1 MVRKKTRIA
10 VEVSLGNSQGMPLQL
25 LRHPLAEHL
34 ITHLRDKSTKPVL
47 FRNLSYQLTLLLA
60 LEATRDLETVE
71 KPIET
76 PLMTSTGRVLA
87 RPLVV
92 VPILR
97 AGLGMLQPFQDVFPD
112 ISVGYIGLERDH
124 ETAQARSYYCKLPP
138 LENARTIVVDPM
150 LATGG
155 SASRAISVV
164 KDCGAKDVS
173 LACIIA
179 APEGVETIST
189 AHPEVPIVLGVLDHG
204 LNDRKYIVPG
214 LGDFGDRLYGTHA

>member
-1 MVRKKTRIA
+1 
-10 VEVSLGNSQGMPLQL
+10 MPLHL
-25 LRHPLAEHL
+25 LSHPLAEHI
-34 ITHLRDKSTKPVL
+34 ITHLRDKTTKPVL

-71 KPIET
+71 KSIDT
-76 PLMTSTGRVLA
+76 PLMASVGRVLA

-124 ETAQARSYYCKLPP
+124 ETAVARSYYCKLPP

-155 SASRAISVV
+155 SASRALSVV
-164 KDCGAKDVS
+164 KECGAKDVS

-179 APEGVETIST
+179 APEGVETVAK
-189 AHPEVPIVLGVLDHG
+189 AHPEVPIILGVLDSG
-204 LNDRKYIVPG
+204 LDARRYIIPG

>member
-1 MVRKKTRIA
+1 M
-10 VEVSLGNSQGMPLQL
+10 SLRL
-25 LRHPLAEHL
+25 LNHPLAEHL
-34 ITHLRDKSTKPVL
+34 ITHLRDKTTKPVL

-71 KPIET
+71 KNIET
-76 PLMTSTGRVLA
+76 PLATCKGRVLA

-124 ETAQARSYYCKLPP
+124 ETAVARNYYFKLPSVRD
-138 LENARTIVVDPM
+138 ARTLVVDPM

-155 SASRAISVV
+155 SASHAISAI
-164 KDCGAKDVS
+164 KERGAEEVT
-173 LACIIA
+173 LVCIIG
-179 APEGVETIST
+179 APEGVERVRQD
-189 AHPEVPIVLGVLDHG
+189 HPEVPIVLGILDAG
-204 LNDRKYIVPG
+204 LNDQKYILPG

>member
-1 MVRKKTRIA
+1 
-10 VEVSLGNSQGMPLQL
+10 MPLRL
-25 LRHPLAEHL
+25 LDHPLADHL
-34 ITHLRDKSTKPVL
+34 ITHLRDRTTKPVL

-71 KPIET
+71 KNIET
-76 PLMTSTGRVLA
+76 PLAPCTGRVLA

-124 ETAQARSYYCKLPP
+124 ETAVARSYYCKLPP
-138 LENARTIVVDPM
+138 VENARTLVVDPM

-155 SASRAISVV
+155 SASQAVSAI
-164 KDCGAKDVS
+164 KERGAKDIS
-173 LACIIA
+173 LVCIIG
-179 APEGVETIST
+179 APEGVARIQKD
-189 AHPEVPIVLGVLDHG
+189 HPEIAVVLGILDSG
-204 LNDRKYIVPG
+204 LDPRKYIVPG

>member
-1 MVRKKTRIA
+1 M
-10 VEVSLGNSQGMPLQL
+10 SLRL
-25 LRHPLAEHL
+25 LNHPLAEHL
-34 ITHLRDKSTKPVL
+34 ITHLRDKTTKPVL

-71 KPIET
+71 KNIET
-76 PLMTSTGRVLA
+76 PLASCKGRVLA

-124 ETAQARSYYCKLPP
+124 ETAVARNYYFKLPSVRD
-138 LENARTIVVDPM
+138 ARTLVVDPM

-155 SASRAISVV
+155 SASHAISAI
-164 KDCGAKDVS
+164 KERGAEEITLV
-173 LACIIA
+173 CIIG
-179 APEGVETIST
+179 APEGVERVRQD
-189 AHPEVPIVLGVLDHG
+189 HPEVPIVLGILDAG
-204 LNDRKYIVPG
+204 LNDQKYILPG